1 MYRFV
6 ANLASKARVARTNTQ
21 QVSTILQDTFFF
33 GIDQEELYFGL
44 SVYKWFLLQIG
55 GRLNWSRSYA
65 AKDIRFGVEARA
77 AMLQGI
83 EELADAVKLTM
94 GPKVNF
100 LSTPLVNTLCLLH
113 RLFIYLYV
121 NNSTPLV
128 NTHCLLHRLF
138 IYLYV
143 NNV

>member
-21 QVSTILQDTFFF
+21 
-33 GIDQEELYFGL
+33 
-44 SVYKWFLLQIG
+44 QIG

-65 AKDIRFGVEARA
+65 AKDIRFGVEARV

-83 EELADAVKLTM
+83 EELADVVKVTM

-100 LSTPLVNTLCLLH
+100 LSTPLVNTLCLLY

-138 IYLYV
+138 MYYYV